1 MRRAAA
7 NRTSKEAV
15 HLTEFIQGIQ
25 DYWQQLFRNV
35 FQPSTI
41 ITDLLDILI
50 VAFVV
55 YELILLV
62 RQTRAAQL
70 AKGIIILLLF
80 NWVANTV
87 GLRTVAYALNN
98 LMQASLILLIVVFQ
112 PELRRALEQMGRT
125 NIFAVQLFKNQAVS
139 YDLREKWRNAVVAIC
154 DAAERLS
161 DSRTGALIVIERKTN
176 LGEIIKTG
184 TAMNGDINPEVLG
197 TIFYEGTPLHDGAVV
212 VRDGKIKAA
221 GCFLPLSNNLEIG
234 KDMGTRH
241 RAALGMSENSDA
253 VVVVVS
259 EETGIISMA
268 KNGVLI
274 RRLDRQNLFNLLQ
287 EELVPPEEKEPK
299 KALFWRGKHEKKKD

>member
-1 MRRAAA
+1 M
-7 NRTSKEAV
+7 
-15 HLTEFIQGIQ
+15 TEFIQSIQ
-25 DYWQQLFRNV
+25 DFWQQLFRNV

-80 NWVANTV
+80 NWIANTV

-125 NIFAVQLFKNQAVS
+125 NIFAVQLFRSQAVS

-259 EETGIISMA
+259 EETGIISVA

-274 RRLDRQNLFNLLQ
+274 RRLDRQNLFRLL
-287 EELVPPEEKEPK
+287 EGDVVPAEPEQ
-299 KALFWRGKHEKKKD
+299 EKKKTLFRRKKDENKSAKTV